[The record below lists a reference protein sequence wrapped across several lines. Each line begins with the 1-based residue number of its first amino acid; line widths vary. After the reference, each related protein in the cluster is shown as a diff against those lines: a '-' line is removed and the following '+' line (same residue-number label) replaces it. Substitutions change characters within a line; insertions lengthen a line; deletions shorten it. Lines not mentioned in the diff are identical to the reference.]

1 MEKRNGCTVIAGCGR
16 LGASIA
22 GKLSEE
28 KKDVMVLDCDKTAFR
43 KLPYSYGGLTLT
55 ASATDMERLE
65 AFGLADAAAFIA
77 VTDHDCVNICAAQIA
92 KEMFHIPKVV
102 ARIYDEEKIKSA
114 RTVYD
119 SLTDYQK
126 SFISPDTV
134 KTLEQLEA
142 KLKTLK
148 GNTEDSSKGE

>member
-1 MEKRNGCTVIAGCGR
+1 MGKKSGCTVIAGCGR

-28 KKDVMVLDCDKTAFR
+28 KKDVMILDCDKTAFR

-55 ASATDMERLE
+55 ANVTDMERLE
-65 AFGLADAAAFIA
+65 ALGLAEAAVFIA

-102 ARIYDEEKIKSA
+102 ARIYDEEKIALVKEMG
-114 RTVYD
+114 
-119 SLTDYQK
+119 
-126 SFISPDTV
+126 IDTICPSDLSEYEIAHYIEFGGGAYV
-134 KTLEQLEA
+134 E
-142 KLKTLK
+142 
-148 GNTEDSSKGE
+148 

>member
-1 MEKRNGCTVIAGCGR
+1 MRKGNGCTVIAGCGR

-55 ASATDMERLE
+55 ASATDMERLT
-65 AFGLADAAAFIA
+65 AAGLADAAAFIA

-102 ARIYDEEKIKSA
+102 ARIYDEEKIALVKEMG
-114 RTVYD
+114 
-119 SLTDYQK
+119 
-126 SFISPDTV
+126 IDTICPSELSEKEIANYIEIGGGTHV
-134 KTLEQLEA
+134 E
-142 KLKTLK
+142 
-148 GNTEDSSKGE
+148 

>member
-55 ASATDMERLE
+55 ASATDMERL
-65 AFGLADAAAFIA
+65 AAAGLSDAAAFIA

-102 ARIYDEEKIKSA
+102 ARIYDRDKIPLVQKMDIDTICPIELSEREIEGYMKLGGKDHVEE
-114 RTVYD
+114 
-119 SLTDYQK
+119 
-126 SFISPDTV
+126 
-134 KTLEQLEA
+134 
-142 KLKTLK
+142 
-148 GNTEDSSKGE
+148 N